1 MNAVLIGVGVYI
13 RTRLEESPEHAEA
26 QRTSTVR
33 KTPLVDAF
41 RFSWRSMLP
50 VVVVLC
56 VLGTGINFA
65 VVSVYSLSYG
75 TGALGLPRSTM
86 LLGFL
91 VLLLMLS
98 ANLAAMPTFFAPA
111 FPTSL
116 RYGGMGVSYNLGA
129 VIGGSPAPLISALL
143 LRHRNLA
150 VGGRLHRRRAPAH
163 PTWSRPVSIAR
174 NGSGIRMTP

>member
-1 MNAVLIGVGVYI
+1 
-13 RTRLEESPEHAEA
+13 
-26 QRTSTVR
+26 
-33 KTPLVDAF
+33 
-41 RFSWRSMLP
+41 
-50 VVVVLC
+50 
-56 VLGTGINFA
+56 
-65 VVSVYSLSYG
+65 
-75 TGALGLPRSTM
+75 M

-116 RYGGMGVSYNLGA
+116 RYGGMGVSYSLGA